1 MTAVQELTKHI
12 SLNKSLSLVGVSKTR
27 WYYSKSPRNIRTDP
41 VVSDT
46 VQRIAK
52 QRPTYGTR
60 RMAAQVSRELDIAVN
75 RKKIQRIFHKLDWI
89 EPTRSKNDIIKSG
102 RVLFKPSA
110 PNQLWQ
116 TDITYVWC
124 GIDGWCYCFNVV
136 DTFSRRWISH
146 VLDVAAPKDTAIESI
161 VNAVVIAKPDCSKL
175 IIRTDN
181 GSQYSSRDFR
191 KAVAL
196 LGIKQEFIW
205 HHTPEQNGH
214 VESFHKTLKK
224 EYIWPHEF
232 ANYQE
237 AEVVLTKARID
248 YNGARIH
255 SALGYLTPDE
265 FTELWEMTH
274 K

>member
-1 MTAVQELTKHI
+1 MTAAKELTRYI
-12 SLNKSLSLVGVSKTR
+12 SLNKSLSLTGVSKTR
-27 WYYSKSPRNIRTDP
+27 WYYSKSPRSIKTDP
-41 VVSDT
+41 T
-46 VQRIAK
+46 VTDVIQRIGK

-60 RMAAQVSRELDIAVN
+60 RMAASVSRELDIPVN
-75 RKKIQRIFHKLDWI
+75 RKKIQRIFHKLGWI
-89 EPTRSKNDIIKSG
+89 EPAKTKKEIMKSG
-102 RVLFKPSA
+102 RVLFQPAA

-124 GIDGWCYCFNVV
+124 GIDGWCYCFNVL
-136 DTFSRRWISH
+136 DAFSRRWISH
-146 VLDVAAPKDTAIESI
+146 VFDVAAPKDTAIRSI
-161 VNAVVIAKPDCSKL
+161 VDAVATAKPDCSKL

-181 GSQYSSRDFR
+181 GSQYSSQDFR
-191 KAVAL
+191 KTIML

-237 AEVVLTKARID
+237 AEVVLADAFAD
-248 YNGARIH
+248 YNSARIH

-265 FTELWEMTH
+265 FMELWEMKH